1 MATRTDETEIEQV
14 QGVLAE
20 FSRVEAGLAELREK
34 HGNVVYEVTTTAGL
48 EAAKAARAEIRAPR
62 YAVEQVRKAAKAPL
76 LALGKR
82 IDAEAVR
89 ITEAILEVE
98 RPVDEQIKAEEARR
112 LAEKEARRA
121 AEVER
126 LRQEAAEKLRAEQQ
140 QLAAERAAIAAEQAR
155 VAEERRVAEAA
166 AAAEREKLA
175 AERAA
180 IEAAAAEQRR
190 KAEAEALA
198 ARQKAEAEAAAL
210 RKRAADE
217 AAAAKREADL
227 ELAAQRKAIADAKAK
242 ADQEAAVE
250 RAKLKADRE
259 AAEAEAKRI
268 EAAQIV
274 EARRLAEGQYA
285 VQAEKRALEKER
297 ERRQAREEA
306 ERNAA
311 EAEAERLAAERSAI
325 EAREAEGPAAE
336 VVGIDDAAGPLAVW
350 DELKANWETLDLSDH
365 DAVETFCLCC
375 LEQGEQQAR
384 QLIEARERIDGVVA

>member
-20 FSRVEAGLAELREK
+20 FSRVEAGLAELRAR
-34 HGNVVYEVTTTAGL
+34 HANVVYEVTTTAGF

-82 IDAEAVR
+82 IDVEAMR

-112 LAEKEARRA
+112 LAEREAKRA

-126 LRQEAAEKLRAEQQ
+126 LRLEAAEKLRIEQE

-155 VAEERRVAEAA
+155 IAEERRVAEAS
-166 AAAEREKLA
+166 AAAEREQLA
-175 AERAA
+175 ADRAA

-210 RKRAADE
+210 RTRAADE
-217 AAAAKREADL
+217 AAAAKREADM
-227 ELAAQRKAIADAKAK
+227 ELAAQRKAIAEAKQK
-242 ADQEAAVE
+242 ADQEAAAE
-250 RAKLKADRE
+250 RARLKAERE
-259 AAEAEAKRI
+259 AAER
-268 EAAQIV
+268 V
-274 EARRLAEGQYA
+274 
-285 VQAEKRALEKER
+285 
-297 ERRQAREEA
+297 
-306 ERNAA
+306 AA
-311 EAEAERLAAERSAI
+311 EQAAEAERLAAERAAMVAAVNAADAEFVAASHVDGLEPCTISQDALSL
-325 EAREAEGPAAE
+325 ARQSGNE
-336 VVGIDDAAGPLAVW
+336 LAVW
-350 DELKANWETLDLSDH
+350 DELKANWETLDLNDH

>member
-20 FSRVEAGLAELREK
+20 FSRVEAGLAELRAK
-34 HGNVVYEVTTTAGL
+34 HGNVVYEVTTTAGF

-82 IDAEAVR
+82 IDVEAMR

-112 LAEKEARRA
+112 LADREAKRA

-126 LRQEAAEKLRAEQQ
+126 LRQEVAEKLRVEQE
-140 QLAAERAAIAAEQAR
+140 QL
-155 VAEERRVAEAA
+155 
-166 AAAEREKLA
+166 AAEREKLA

-210 RKRAADE
+210 RKRAAEE
-217 AAAAKREADL
+217 AAAAKREADM
-227 ELAAQRKAIADAKAK
+227 ELAAQRKAIADAK
-242 ADQEAAVE
+242 E
-250 RAKLKADRE
+250 KADRE
-259 AAEAEAKRI
+259 AA
-268 EAAQIV
+268 
-274 EARRLAEGQYA
+274 
-285 VQAEKRALEKER
+285 
-297 ERRQAREEA
+297 A
-306 ERNAA
+306 ERARLKAERAATERVAA
-311 EAEAERLAAERSAI
+311 EQAAEAERLSAEWAAIQSR
-325 EAREAEGPAAE
+325 PAVVPAVE
-336 VVGIDDAAGPLAVW
+336 VVGIDDAAGPLDVW
-350 DELKANWETLDLSDH
+350 DKLKANWETLDLNDH

-384 QLIEARERIDGVVA
+384 QLIEARERIDGVVRLT